1 MDDRDSFLF
10 TAGMFLSLRDS
21 RAVFRS
27 VSSASALAI
36 LATLAALSLVGCRPK
51 PRGPVGLL
59 QASVQFDPNPPVA
72 HHAVRLKIDLTDAGG
87 KPIRLGHLDVEGDM
101 NHAGMSPV
109 IAHFDETAPGEYSG
123 QFEFTMGGDWF
134 LLLTG
139 QLPGNTH
146 FLKKI
151 EVPGVKAQ

>member
-1 MDDRDSFLF
+1 MDAGTPFGFTFL
-10 TAGMFLSLRDS
+10 MF
-21 RAVFRS
+21 
-27 VSSASALAI
+27 VSSRSFRAFFRPAISATALVSLSAL
-36 LATLAALSLVGCRPK
+36 LLVGCHRK
-51 PRGPVGLL
+51 PRGPIGTL

-72 HHAVRLKIDLTDAGG
+72 HHAVKVKITMTDSAG
-87 KPIRLGHLDVEGDM
+87 KPLQLGRLEVEGDM

-109 IAHFDETAPGEYSG
+109 IAHFDETAPGVYTG

-134 LLLTG
+134 LLLNG

-151 EVPGVKAQ
+151 DVPGVKAQ